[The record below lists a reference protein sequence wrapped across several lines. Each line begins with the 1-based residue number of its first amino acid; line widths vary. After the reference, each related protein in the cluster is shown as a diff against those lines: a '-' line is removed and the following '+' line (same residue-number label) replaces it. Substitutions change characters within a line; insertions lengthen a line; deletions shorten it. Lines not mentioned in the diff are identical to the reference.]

1 MTKQKILIYTTT
13 FCPWCIAAKN
23 FFKKHNIPFQEINV
37 EKDEKAAEEMI
48 RKSGQTGVPVIE
60 IDGKIII
67 GFDEKKIKETLGIK

>member
-1 MTKQKILIYTTT
+1 MEKKVRVYTTT

-23 FFKKHNIPFQEINV
+23 FLKKYNIPFQEINV
-37 EKDEKAAEEMI
+37 EKDKKAAEEMI

-67 GFDEKKIKETLGIK
+67 GFDERKIKEALGLK